1 MRSFAWSWIVA
12 LSLFGGG
19 GLAPESGPLVGV
31 EEQEALRTPEGETR
45 LRRKTL
51 PAPALVAPVAPP
63 APVRIWARLP
73 ASAPDV
79 GVWISRRH
87 ERSPTA

>member
-1 MRSFAWSWIVA
+1 MRSFAWTWIVA

-19 GLAPESGPLVGV
+19 APAPECGSLVEV
-31 EEQEALRTPEGETR
+31 EEQEALRTPEHETR

-51 PAPALVAPVAPP
+51 PAPAVIPPVATPP
-63 APVRIWARLP
+63 SARLWARLP
-73 ASAPDV
+73 ATAPDV